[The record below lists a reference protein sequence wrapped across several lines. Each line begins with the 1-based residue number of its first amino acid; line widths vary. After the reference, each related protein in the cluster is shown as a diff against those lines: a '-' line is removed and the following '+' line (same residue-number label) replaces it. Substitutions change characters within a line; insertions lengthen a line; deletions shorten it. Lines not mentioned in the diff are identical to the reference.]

1 MAEQK
6 ENLYGSSIDVSELI
20 EQGKKYIY
28 PERFKEWEEYVEK

>member
-1 MAEQK
+1 MAGKKYNIAGE
-6 ENLYGSSIDVSELI
+6 EIDISELI